1 MTSLWQDIRYGV
13 RMLIENP
20 GFTVIVLVLLG
31 LGVGAN
37 TAVFGVWDRF
47 ILRPLPVY
55 KPRELVKVEW
65 QVSWGEGRIAGMRE
79 FHYPIYEAKV
89 TIIMYMKDSSQG
101 ITSVHRTNIAGIV
114 EMTPCVIES
123 ILDTFTVIAY
133 KDSLIPDTGGFR
145 ILHDNQNIDL
155 WFTLLQDTTL

>member
-1 MTSLWQDIRYGV
+1 MHKLLLVILLSAFVILAIFGCSDKSTEPNSDDNIIKQAKL
-13 RMLIENP
+13 
-20 GFTVIVLVLLG
+20 TVHV
-31 LGVGAN
+31 N
-37 TAVFGVWDRF
+37 D
-47 ILRPLPVY
+47 
-55 KPRELVKVEW
+55 
-65 QVSWGEGRIAGMRE
+65 E